1 MNMKMLLAAAAAT
14 IVLPAHAGDFTNLG
28 ALSQQEFR
36 LVSEDLGAAFSYK
49 GVTPAK
55 RLGPAGFDVGVEVTQ
70 TQLENSSLFAKAG
83 AGDLG
88 DVLVPKFHVNAGFF
102 GGFDIGAFIGGTSDL
117 DATVFGM
124 DFRYAVLE
132 DTLTTPAVAV
142 RMSGTRTNGM
152 AIRVGTVAADV
163 MVSKTLTLLT
173 PYGGV
178 GIARV
183 RSKASGSA
191 LSDET
196 FNKGRFF
203 GGVNLNMG
211 IANFAIEAEKMG
223 DNASYSAKVGLRF

>member
-1 MNMKMLLAAAAAT
+1 MKKILAVAAT
-14 IVLPAHAGDFTNLG
+14 LSALPACAGDFTNLG
-28 ALSQQEFR
+28 ALSQPEFR

-55 RLGPAGFDVGVEVTQ
+55 RLGPIGFDVGVEVTQ
-70 TQLENSSLFAKAG
+70 TRFENSSLFAKAG

-88 DVLVPKFHVNAGFF
+88 DVLVPKFHVNAGLVA
-102 GGFDIGAFIGGTSDL
+102 GIDIGAFIGGTSDL

-124 DFRYAVLE
+124 DLRYAILE

-142 RMSGTRTNGM
+142 RLSGTRTNGM
-152 AIRVGTVAADV
+152 DVQVGTVAADI
-163 MVSKTLTLLT
+163 MVSKTLTMLT
-173 PYGGV
+173 PYGGA

-183 RSKASGSA
+183 RSKPTVGG
-191 LSDET
+191 LSEET

-203 GGVNLNMG
+203 AGVNLNLG
-211 IANFAIEAEKMG
+211 IANFAVEAEKMG

>member
-1 MNMKMLLAAAAAT
+1 MKKILAAAAA
-14 IVLPAHAGDFTNLG
+14 VLALPSYAGDFTNLG
-28 ALSQQEFR
+28 ALSQPEFR

-55 RLGPAGFDVGVEVTQ
+55 RVGPVGFDVGVEITQ
-70 TQLENSSLFAKAG
+70 TQFENSSLFAKSG

-88 DVLVPKFHVNAGFF
+88 DVLVPKFHVNAGLV
-102 GGFDIGAFIGGTSDL
+102 GGIDIGAFIGGTSDL

-124 DFRYAVLE
+124 DLRYAILE

-142 RMSGTRTNGM
+142 RLSGTRTNGM
-152 AIRVGTVAADV
+152 AVQVGTIAADL
-163 MVSKTLTLLT
+163 MVSKTLTVLT
-173 PYGGV
+173 PYGGA

-183 RSKASGSA
+183 RSKASRGA
-191 LSDET
+191 LSEET

-223 DNASYSAKVGLRF
+223 DNASYSAKIGLRF

>member
-1 MNMKMLLAAAAAT
+1 MKMFLAALAALIT
-14 IVLPAHAGDFTNLG
+14 LPAQAGDFTNLG

-55 RLGPAGFDVGVEVTQ
+55 RLGPLGFDVGVEVTQ
-70 TQLENSSLFAKAG
+70 TQFENSRLFAKGG

-88 DVLVPKFHVNAGFF
+88 DVLVPKFHVNAGLVA
-102 GGFDIGAFIGGTSDL
+102 GIDIGAFIGGTSDL
-117 DATVFGM
+117 DATLFGM
-124 DFRYAVLE
+124 DFRYAILE
-132 DTLTTPAVAV
+132 DTLTTPAVAL
-142 RMSGTRTNGM
+142 RLSGTRTNGM
-152 AIRVGTVAADV
+152 AVQVGTVAADV
-163 MVSKTLTLLT
+163 MVSKTLTMLT

-183 RSKASGSA
+183 RSKPAIGA
-191 LSDET
+191 LSEET
-196 FNKGRFF
+196 FNKGRLF

>member
-1 MNMKMLLAAAAAT
+1 MKKILAFAAT
-14 IVLPAHAGDFTNLG
+14 ALALPAYAGDFTNLG
-28 ALSQQEFR
+28 ALSQPEFR

-55 RLGPAGFDVGVEVTQ
+55 RLGPIGFDVGVEVTQ
-70 TQLENSSLFAKAG
+70 TRFENSSLFAKAG

-88 DVLVPKFHVNAGFF
+88 DVLVPKFHVNAGLVA
-102 GGFDIGAFIGGTSDL
+102 GIDIGAFIGGTSDL

-124 DFRYAVLE
+124 DLRYAILE

-142 RMSGTRTNGM
+142 RLSGTRTNGM
-152 AIRVGTVAADV
+152 DVQVGTVAADI
-163 MVSKTLTLLT
+163 MVSKTLTMLT
-173 PYGGV
+173 PYGGA

-183 RSKASGSA
+183 RSKPAVGG
-191 LSDET
+191 LSEET

-203 GGVNLNMG
+203 AGVNLNLG
-211 IANFAIEAEKMG
+211 IANFAVEAEKMG